1 MALKY
6 GDAVVLVQRLP
17 DGTLRRVN
25 AIVMHSAVQPP
36 NVHRSKALKDHRGII
51 PEGEYLDIA
60 FPRVLADGQA
70 LKSRT
75 MEALFQPDW
84 AVPAWKEGAN
94 KGWEL
99 PATFEAENAKLRAE
113 LALPVQSQTCPY
125 HGFCEKC
132 ATYGASP
139 QVPLPGGE
147 VSSVVHETKHLSPD
161 QQAAEEESHS

>member
-1 MALKY
+1 
-6 GDAVVLVQRLP
+6 
-17 DGTLRRVN
+17 VN

-60 FPRVLADGQA
+60 FPRVLAYGQA

-99 PATFEAENAKLRAE
+99 PATFEAENAK
-113 LALPVQSQTCPY
+113 
-125 HGFCEKC
+125 
-132 ATYGASP
+132 
-139 QVPLPGGE
+139 PLPGGE
-147 VSSVVHETKHLSPD
+147 VSSVVHETKHYSDGSSATGPAPLPDLSPD

>member
-60 FPRVLADGQA
+60 FPRVLAYGQA

-99 PATFEAENAKLRAE
+99 PATFEAENAELKAQLVAEQALNDKIVATYQARVAE
-113 LALPVQSQTCPY
+113 LEGHPASTIE
-125 HGFCEKC
+125 GISD
-132 ATYGASP
+132 ATS
-139 QVPLPGGE
+139 
-147 VSSVVHETKHLSPD
+147 
-161 QQAAEEESHS
+161 